1 MFRFFRL
8 RVHDVDDIKVISDNL
23 KKLNNVRSV
32 VRVDE

>member
-8 RVHDVDDIKVISDNL
+8 RVSVVDIKVISDNL

>member
-8 RVHDVDDIKVISDNL
+8 RVSVDDIKVISDNL